1 VERVDP
7 LSKRGKEVSVALE
20 ENTRIVRNIHPLWN
34 NREFDRILS
43 EMIAEDVEWTTVPTG
58 QTFRGHEGFRQ
69 FMQGWVDAFPDSTT
83 EDTTAYAGEEFGVT
97 EFIGRGT
104 HEGPLVSPA
113 GEIPPTGR
121 SVEFRLCEVYKFRDG
136 KIVSGHTHF
145 DSLGMMTQIGVV
157 APPGQGGR
165 PS

>member
-1 VERVDP
+1 MVERVDP

-145 DSLGMMTQIGVV
+145 DSLGLMAQLGVV
-157 APPGQGGR
+157 TPPE
-165 PS
+165 